1 MPIVEGIY
9 RIVSIMVGI
18 IILNYNNSA
27 QTGGCLESLYRCCT
41 GRNFRVCVVDNAS
54 REEEKAKLSEI
65 CTNGEHIIYS
75 SENGGYARGN
85 NLGCEWFDIVG
96 EVDKILI
103 INDDTRF
110 TMDIITPLEKYLDS
124 HPECGVAF
132 PRVNAPDGTM
142 ESDCARKSK
151 STRDLLL
158 QATRLERFG
167 IRRKEFIPISQVE
180 GKDAVRT
187 GVPPGSCMM
196 IPKAVFKKVGW
207 LDPNTFLYFE
217 EHILSEKLKKL
228 SLECVLLPGIS
239 IIHLGAGTTKKQK
252 SSAIYRHWRNSYL
265 YYIRNFTDT
274 PAVLRLY
281 MRLRTG
287 LKTLL

>member
-1 MPIVEGIY
+1 
-9 RIVSIMVGI
+9 MVGI
-18 IILNYNNSA
+18 IILNYNNSV
-27 QTGGCLESLYRCCT
+27 QTGECLESLYRCCK
-41 GRNFRVCVVDNAS
+41 GGNYRVCVVDNAS
-54 REEEKAKLSEI
+54 REEEKAKLGGI

-75 SENGGYARGN
+75 SENEGYARGN
-85 NLGCEWFDIVG
+85 NLGCEWFDTVS
-96 EVDKILI
+96 EVNNILI

-110 TMDIITPLEKYLDS
+110 IMDIITPLEKYLDS
-124 HPECGVAF
+124 HRECGVVF
-132 PRVNAPDGTM
+132 PKVIAPDGTM
-142 ESDCARKSK
+142 ERDCARNSK
-151 STRDLLL
+151 STCDLIL

-167 IRRKEFIPISQVE
+167 VRRKEFIPVSQIE
-180 GKDAVRT
+180 GKDEVRT

-217 EHILSEKLKKL
+217 EHILSEKLRKL

-239 IIHLGAGTTKKQK
+239 IIHLGACTTRKQK

-265 YYIRNFTDT
+265 YYVRDYTDT

-281 MRLRTG
+281 LRLRTG
-287 LKTLL
+287 LKALF